1 MTNLSSICARG
12 LVPKSNLTQRTHKAY
27 LKTKQHPNLSK
38 AIKSRPKN
46 TEGFLFPDLNSV
58 SQERCSLSVESSVA
72 LTPQGHMGELS
83 KTAAQSQVLGNEHS
97 KEQVN
102 SSKADSASRSGSAKG
117 KAVQYSAKVKFSAK
131 RGGSGRAEKECSGKG
146 YYKYSRFTKECRI
159 LGSSVRMARSG
170 RH

>member
-1 MTNLSSICARG
+1 MSKE
-12 LVPKSNLTQRTHKAY
+12 P
-27 LKTKQHPNLSK
+27 KTKQHPNLSK

-46 TEGFLFPDLNSV
+46 TEGFMFPDLNSV

-72 LTPQGHMGELS
+72 LTPQGHMGESS
-83 KTAAQSQVLGNEHS
+83 KTAAQSQVLVVVPNSNEHS

-117 KAVQYSAKVKFSAK
+117 KAVQYSAKVKCKK
-131 RGGSGRAEKECSGKG
+131 RGQRQGRKRVFRQGAE